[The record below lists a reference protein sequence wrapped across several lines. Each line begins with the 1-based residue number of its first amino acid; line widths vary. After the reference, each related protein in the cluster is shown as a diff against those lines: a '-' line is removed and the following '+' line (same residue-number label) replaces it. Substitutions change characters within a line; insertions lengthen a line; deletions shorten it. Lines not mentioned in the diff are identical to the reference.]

1 MAKYKN
7 SVADIELL
15 PNVKKWNSVLVLED
29 DQEVSCVFLLL
40 HIHICFEVLI
50 DTKMSAVMK
59 QSRPDN
65 IKISRPSLEEEDAP
79 QRLGCQVTFQ
89 PNCSPRCIN

>member
-40 HIHICFEVLI
+40 HIHICFEVLTLVYVEYI
-50 DTKMSAVMK
+50 
-59 QSRPDN
+59 
-65 IKISRPSLEEEDAP
+65 
-79 QRLGCQVTFQ
+79 FQ
-89 PNCSPRCIN
+89 PVMV